1 MIEAG
6 DLVTHIDRKD
16 FGVVTY
22 TLKLRGK
29 NRVVRVLWSDGE
41 AKEYQSDYYLKGAVC
56 KQVIWY
62 SGKERG
68 MEKRGME

>member
-41 AKEYQSDYYLKGAVC
+41 AKEYQSDYYLKEAAC
-56 KQVIWY
+56 K
-62 SGKERG
+62 
-68 MEKRGME
+68 

>member
-1 MIEAG
+1 MKIG

-22 TLKLRGK
+22 ALKLRGK

-41 AKEYQSDYYLKGAVC
+41 AKEYQSDYYLKEAASC
-56 KQVIWY
+56 K
-62 SGKERG
+62 
-68 MEKRGME
+68 

>member
-22 TLKLRGK
+22 TLKIRDR

-41 AKEYQSDYYLKGAVC
+41 VKEYQSDYYLKEAVC
-56 KQVIWY
+56 K
-62 SGKERG
+62 
-68 MEKRGME
+68 